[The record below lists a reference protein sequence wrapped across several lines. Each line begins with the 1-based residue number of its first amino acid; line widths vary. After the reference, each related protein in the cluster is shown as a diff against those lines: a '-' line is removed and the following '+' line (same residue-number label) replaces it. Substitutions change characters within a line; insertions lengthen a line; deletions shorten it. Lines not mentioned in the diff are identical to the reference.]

1 MAIVAGP
8 MGRSVL
14 DGRTWKGFDEQEYLR
29 IGVAGS
35 YFPSNK
41 DTTISSVIDDTMV
54 HSLAVRRGRH
64 MMSAYNKLN
73 GTLASESRHALVDL
87 LKVEVLVLSVT
98 GELIEA
104 AKNGLDFVEGAA
116 PASSIWGAA
125 LGAAI
130 QNGSLPKDIIDGKI
144 VRMLRPYCALD
155 QQKLPPVNIKRKIL
169 NKKSTQTVL
178 DIAKESIML
187 LKNARTKKDKRGLP
201 LEEPTDILIVGPQAV
216 PGPYDITSNFA
227 SAFFAVPTNDYNGKI
242 TDGFGSGGS
251 PAPYAVDA
259 LTGISERVD
268 DPQGH
273 TFVY

>member
-1 MAIVAGP
+1 
-8 MGRSVL
+8 
-14 DGRTWKGFDEQEYLR
+14 
-29 IGVAGS
+29 
-35 YFPSNK
+35 
-41 DTTISSVIDDTMV
+41 
-54 HSLAVRRGRH
+54 

-87 LKVEVLVLSVT
+87 LKVEVRPRSILRFSGSFKLTRTTRLGSSTRTVVLSVT

-216 PGPYDITSNFA
+216 PGPYDITSNLLHPPSSPSQPTITTVRSRTDSDPEARLHPTLSTRLPA
-227 SAFFAVPTNDYNGKI
+227 SPSAWTIPKGTYKI
-242 TDGFGSGGS
+242 NVGTGSTTL
-251 PAPYAVDA
+251 P
-259 LTGISERVD
+259 LT
-268 DPQGH
+268 Q